1 MRLLGPC
8 RLAIAAALLVWSH
21 APTLAQPAAEFFK
34 GRTIKIVVGF
44 GPGGGYDL
52 YARLLARHL
61 PAHIPGAPSVV
72 VENMEGAGS
81 VRAANFVYEAA
92 PRDGSVI
99 AAVNQNAPMYQ
110 LLGGAGARFRAEE
123 ASFIGSLAHSNEVLY
138 VWHTSGIT
146 SLEQA
151 KTREVV
157 LGAVAVTSD
166 SYIYPTVINGL
177 LGTRFRIVNGYTT
190 GQALNLAVERGEV
203 MGRGGTSWAS
213 IQSSRPTW
221 MQEKA
226 INILVQAGQRKEE
239 ELPDVPLL
247 SDLVAS
253 EDERRLL
260 GVITLPLALGYSY
273 WLPPGVPTDR
283 VAELRAA
290 FAAAAADKAL
300 LEDAAARHIITG
312 RPRVLP
318 SARVA
323 GLAAFLA
330 APAATRPSGTTAA
343 SRHLIIRPQLGAA
356 LEALVRAT
364 ATTPK
369 PVIEKAVKLLGWK

>member
-1 MRLLGPC
+1 M
-8 RLAIAAALLVWSH
+8 AALLAAAGTS
-21 APTLAQPAAEFFK
+21 AAAQDAAEFFK
-34 GRTIKIVVGF
+34 GRTVRIVVGF

-72 VENMEGAGS
+72 VENMEGVGS
-81 VRAANFVYEAA
+81 VRAANYVYEAA

-138 VWHTSGIT
+138 VWHTSGVT

-151 KTREVV
+151 KARELV
-157 LGAVAVTSD
+157 LGAVSVTSD

-177 LGTRFRIVNGYTT
+177 LGTRFRIVNGYTS

-213 IQSSRPTW
+213 IQSSRPAW
-221 MQEKA
+221 MREEA
-226 INILVQAGQRKEE
+226 INILVQVGPEKEA
-239 ELPDVPLL
+239 ELADVPLL
-247 SDLVAS
+247 ADLIAN
-253 EDERRLL
+253 DDDRRLL

-273 WLPPGVPTDR
+273 WLPPGVPAER
-283 VAELRAA
+283 VAVLRQA
-290 FAAAAADKAL
+290 FASAAADNAL
-300 LEDAAARHIITG
+300 LDEAAARHII
-312 RPRVLP
+312 
-318 SARVA
+318 
-323 GLAAFLA
+323 
-330 APAATRPSGTTAA
+330 
-343 SRHLIIRPQLGAA
+343 IRPQPGAA
-356 LEALVRAT
+356 IEALVKRT
-364 ATTPK
+364 AATPK

>member
-1 MRLLGPC
+1 MSLRLGPGGVV
-8 RLAIAAALLVWSH
+8 LAAALLVAST
-21 APTLAQPAAEFFK
+21 AAVAQPAAEFFK

-52 YARLLARHL
+52 YARLLAKHL

-138 VWHTSGIT
+138 VWHTTGIT

-157 LGAVAVTSD
+157 LGAVAATSD

-226 INILVQAGQRKEE
+226 INILVQVGPKKEDELAG
-239 ELPDVPLL
+239 VPLL
-247 SDLVAS
+247 SDLIKN
-253 EDERRLL
+253 DDDRRVV

-273 WLPPGVPTDR
+273 WLPPGVPAER
-283 VAELRAA
+283 VAALRTA
-290 FAAAAADKAL
+290 FAATAADKAL
-300 LEDAAARHIITG
+300 LEE
-312 RPRVLP
+312 
-318 SARVA
+318 
-323 GLAAFLA
+323 
-330 APAATRPSGTTAA
+330 AATR
-343 SRHLIIRPQLGAA
+343 HIIIRPQPGAA
-356 LEALVRAT
+356 LEALVRET
-364 ATTPK
+364 AATPK
-369 PVIEKAVKLLGWK
+369 PVIEKAVRLLGWK

>member
-1 MRLLGPC
+1 MSLRLGP
-8 RLAIAAALLVWSH
+8 RSLALAAALLAASTAAV
-21 APTLAQPAAEFFK
+21 AQPAAELFK

-52 YARLLARHL
+52 YARLLAKYL

-72 VENMEGAGS
+72 VENMEGVGS

-110 LLGGAGARFRAEE
+110 LVGGAGARFRAEE
-123 ASFIGSLAHSNEVLY
+123 ARFIGSLAHSNEVLY
-138 VWHTSGIT
+138 VWHTSGVT

-151 KTREVV
+151 KAREVV

-177 LGTRFRIVNGYTT
+177 LGTKFRIVNGYTT

-213 IQSSRPTW
+213 IHSSRPTW

-226 INILVQAGQRKEE
+226 INILVQVGPRRED

-247 SDLVAS
+247 ADLVAN
-253 EDERRLL
+253 DDDRALL
-260 GVITLPLALGYSY
+260 GVISLPLALGYSY
-273 WLPPGVPTDR
+273 WLPPGVPAER
-283 VAELRAA
+283 VAALRAA
-290 FAAAAADKAL
+290 FVATAADTAL
-300 LEDAAARHIITG
+300 LAEAAARRI
-312 RPRVLP
+312 
-318 SARVA
+318 
-323 GLAAFLA
+323 
-330 APAATRPSGTTAA
+330 
-343 SRHLIIRPQLGAA
+343 IIRPQPGAA
-356 LEALVRAT
+356 LEALVRQT
-364 ATTPK
+364 AATPK
-369 PVIEKAVKLLGWK
+369 PVIEQAVRLLGWK

>member
-1 MRLLGPC
+1 MSLRLGPGGVV
-8 RLAIAAALLVWSH
+8 LAAALLVAST
-21 APTLAQPAAEFFK
+21 AAVAQPAAEFFK

-52 YARLLARHL
+52 YARLLAKHL

-138 VWHTSGIT
+138 VWHTSGVT

-177 LGTRFRIVNGYTT
+177 LGTKFRIVNGYTS

-226 INILVQAGQRKEE
+226 INILVQAGARKEE
-239 ELPDVPLL
+239 ELLDVPLL
-247 SDLVAS
+247 SDLITN
-253 EDERRLL
+253 EDDRRLV

-273 WLPPGVPTDR
+273 WLPPGVPADR
-283 VAELRAA
+283 VAALRAA

-300 LEDAAARHIITG
+300 REEAAVRRI
-312 RPRVLP
+312 
-318 SARVA
+318 
-323 GLAAFLA
+323 
-330 APAATRPSGTTAA
+330 
-343 SRHLIIRPQLGAA
+343 IIRPQPGAA
-356 LEALVRAT
+356 VEALVRET
-364 ATTPK
+364 AATPK

>member
-1 MRLLGPC
+1 MSLRLGPGG
-8 RLAIAAALLVWSH
+8 LMLAAALLVAST
-21 APTLAQPAAEFFK
+21 AAVAQPAAEFFK

-52 YARLLARHL
+52 YARLLAKHL
-61 PAHIPGAPSVV
+61 PAHIPGAPSVA

-110 LLGGAGARFRAEE
+110 LVGGAGARFRAEE

-138 VWHTSGIT
+138 VWHTTGIT

-177 LGTRFRIVNGYTT
+177 LGTKFRIVNGYTT

-226 INILVQAGQRKEE
+226 INILVQAGARKEE
-239 ELPDVPLL
+239 ELLDVPLL
-247 SDLVAS
+247 SDLITN
-253 EDERRLL
+253 EDDRRLV

-273 WLPPGVPTDR
+273 WLPPGVPADR
-283 VAELRAA
+283 VAALREA
-290 FAAAAADKAL
+290 FAATAADKAL
-300 LEDAAARHIITG
+300 REEAAVRRI
-312 RPRVLP
+312 
-318 SARVA
+318 
-323 GLAAFLA
+323 
-330 APAATRPSGTTAA
+330 
-343 SRHLIIRPQLGAA
+343 IIRPQPGAA
-356 LEALVRAT
+356 VEALVRET
-364 ATTPK
+364 AATPK

>member
-1 MRLLGPC
+1 MSLRLGPKGVV
-8 RLAIAAALLVWSH
+8 LAAALLVAST
-21 APTLAQPAAEFFK
+21 AAVAQPAAEFFK

-52 YARLLARHL
+52 YARLLAKHL

-138 VWHTSGIT
+138 VWHTTGIT

-226 INILVQAGQRKEE
+226 INILVQVGPKKEDELAG
-239 ELPDVPLL
+239 VPLL
-247 SDLVAS
+247 SDLIKN
-253 EDERRLL
+253 DDDRRVV

-273 WLPPGVPTDR
+273 WLPPGVPAER
-283 VAELRAA
+283 VAALRTA
-290 FAAAAADKAL
+290 FAATAADKAL
-300 LEDAAARHIITG
+300 LEE
-312 RPRVLP
+312 
-318 SARVA
+318 
-323 GLAAFLA
+323 
-330 APAATRPSGTTAA
+330 AATR
-343 SRHLIIRPQLGAA
+343 HIIIRPQPGAA
-356 LEALVRAT
+356 LEALVRET
-364 ATTPK
+364 AATPK
-369 PVIEKAVKLLGWK
+369 PVIEKAVRLLGWK

>member
-1 MRLLGPC
+1 MSHRLGPG
-8 RLAIAAALLVWSH
+8 RLALAAGLLAWAH
-21 APTLAQPAAEFFK
+21 ASALAQPAAEFFK

-151 KTREVV
+151 KAREVV

-226 INILVQAGQRKEE
+226 INILVQVGPRKED
-239 ELPDVPLL
+239 ELADVPLL
-247 SDLVAS
+247 SDLITN
-253 EDERRLL
+253 DDDRRLL
-260 GVITLPLALGYSY
+260 GVIALPLALGYAY
-273 WLPPGVPTDR
+273 WLPPGVPADR
-283 VAELRAA
+283 VAALRDA
-290 FAAAAADKAL
+290 FAATAADNAL
-300 LEDAAARHIITG
+300 LEEAAARHII
-312 RPRVLP
+312 
-318 SARVA
+318 
-323 GLAAFLA
+323 
-330 APAATRPSGTTAA
+330 
-343 SRHLIIRPQLGAA
+343 IRPQPGAT
-356 LEALVRAT
+356 LEALVRET
-364 ATTPK
+364 AATPK
-369 PVIEKAVKLLGWK
+369 PAIEKAVKLLGWK

>member
-1 MRLLGPC
+1 MHWLGPC
-8 RLAIAAALLVWSH
+8 RVALAAVLLASSH
-21 APTLAQPAAEFFK
+21 PPTLAQSAAEFFK

-61 PAHIPGAPSVV
+61 PAHIPGAPGVV

-92 PRDGSVI
+92 ARDGSVI

-138 VWHTSGIT
+138 VWHTTGVT
-146 SLEQA
+146 SLAQA

-166 SYIYPTVINGL
+166 SYIYPTVINSL

-221 MQEKA
+221 MQEEA
-226 INILVQAGQRKEE
+226 INILVQVGPRKED
-239 ELPDVPLL
+239 ELADVPLL
-247 SDLVAS
+247 SELVTNADDS
-253 EDERRLL
+253 KLL

-273 WLPPGVPTDR
+273 WMPPGVPADR
-283 VAELRAA
+283 VAALREA
-290 FAAAAADKAL
+290 FAATAADKAL
-300 LEDAAARHIITG
+300 LEEAAVRRI
-312 RPRVLP
+312 
-318 SARVA
+318 
-323 GLAAFLA
+323 
-330 APAATRPSGTTAA
+330 
-343 SRHLIIRPQLGAA
+343 IIRPQAGAA
-356 LEALVRAT
+356 LEAAVRET
-364 ATTPK
+364 AATPK

>member
-1 MRLLGPC
+1 MPLRLGPAS
-8 RLAIAAALLVWSH
+8 LVLAAALLAASTAAV
-21 APTLAQPAAEFFK
+21 AQPAAEFFK
-34 GRTIKIVVGF
+34 GRAIKIVVGF

-110 LLGGAGARFRAEE
+110 LVGGAGARFRAEE

-138 VWHTSGIT
+138 VWHTTGIT

-177 LGTRFRIVNGYTT
+177 LGTKFRIVNGYTT

-221 MQEKA
+221 MQDKA
-226 INILVQAGQRKEE
+226 INILVQAGPRKED

-247 SDLVAS
+247 ADLVAN
-253 EDERRLL
+253 DDDRRLV

-273 WLPPGVPTDR
+273 WLPPGVPADR
-283 VAELRAA
+283 VAALRDA
-290 FAAAAADKAL
+290 FAATAADKAL
-300 LEDAAARHIITG
+300 REEAAARRI
-312 RPRVLP
+312 
-318 SARVA
+318 
-323 GLAAFLA
+323 
-330 APAATRPSGTTAA
+330 
-343 SRHLIIRPQLGAA
+343 IIRPQPGAA
-356 LEALVRAT
+356 LEALVRET
-364 ATTPK
+364 AATPK
-369 PVIEKAVKLLGWK
+369 PVIEKAVRLLGWK

>member
-1 MRLLGPC
+1 MRCWCGPW
-8 RLAIAAALLVWSH
+8 RLALAAALLAWPH
-21 APTLAQPAAEFFK
+21 APALAQSAAEFFK
-34 GRTIKIVVGF
+34 GRTIRIVVGF

-61 PAHIPGAPSVV
+61 PAHIPGAPGVV
-72 VENMEGAGS
+72 VENMEGVGS

-151 KTREVV
+151 KAREVV

-166 SYIYPTVINGL
+166 SYIYPTVLNGL
-177 LGTRFRIVNGYTT
+177 LGTKFRIVNGYAT

-221 MQEKA
+221 MRDKA
-226 INILVQAGQRKEE
+226 INILVQVGPKKED
-239 ELPDVPLL
+239 ELADVPLL
-247 SDLVAS
+247 ADLIDNA
-253 EDERRLL
+253 DESKLL
-260 GVITLPLALGYSY
+260 GVISLPLALGYSY
-273 WLPPGVPTDR
+273 WLPPGVPADR
-283 VAELRAA
+283 VAALRAA
-290 FAAAAADKAL
+290 FAAAAADQAL
-300 LEDAAARHIITG
+300 REEAVARKI
-312 RPRVLP
+312 
-318 SARVA
+318 
-323 GLAAFLA
+323 
-330 APAATRPSGTTAA
+330 
-343 SRHLIIRPQLGAA
+343 IIRPQPGGA
-356 LEALVRAT
+356 LEALVRET
-364 ATTPK
+364 AATPK
-369 PVIEKAVKLLGWK
+369 PVIEKAVKLLGWR

>member
-1 MRLLGPC
+1 MPLRLGPIG
-8 RLAIAAALLVWSH
+8 LVLVAALLAASGAAV
-21 APTLAQPAAEFFK
+21 AQPAAEFFK

-52 YARLLARHL
+52 YARLLAKHL

-92 PRDGSVI
+92 ARDGSVI

-138 VWHTSGIT
+138 VWHTTGIT
-146 SLEQA
+146 SLAQA

-177 LGTRFRIVNGYTT
+177 LGTKFRIVNGYTT

-253 EDERRLL
+253 DDDRRLL

-283 VAELRAA
+283 VAALRAA

-300 LEDAAARHIITG
+300 LEDAAARHI
-312 RPRVLP
+312 
-318 SARVA
+318 
-323 GLAAFLA
+323 
-330 APAATRPSGTTAA
+330 
-343 SRHLIIRPQLGAA
+343 IIRPQLGAA